1 MLKAFIEREEQPV
14 LLQRPALLAS
24 GFIWLIVTFVVGG
37 ITWASVA
44 QIDQSV
50 PAAGKLQPKDATKPI
65 KAPAGGVVRE
75 IVVKDG
81 DRVEKGQ
88 LLATFDPTG
97 QAADVQSL
105 KANRESLERQKDLVR
120 AEAAGLGLTRAGQ
133 GSSVNILDLQQNRA
147 VRVSEN
153 LYLRALLRGD
163 RAAPAG
169 QAGRLA
175 ENRAAQAARLSQLRS
190 RVAELNSQI
199 NELRS
204 DMANTQAQRRAIQIR
219 LGQAQARLNI
229 NEGIIADLQPLVE
242 QGAVA
247 RLQFKNQQQAVL
259 SNADAVATLEGQV
272 ASLNE
277 QEARLMASIQ
287 TKQAEIN
294 TQQAEI
300 RTAQASW
307 AADLENRIAENERA
321 IADIDTQL
329 AKSRLD
335 NRRQDATVTGQ
346 LAQVQSQL
354 VKAEQAV
361 RYQELRAPLAGTVFD
376 IKASGP
382 GYVASPTEPMLSIVP
397 DGELVASV
405 FVTNK
410 DIGFI
415 EVGMPVEISVDTF
428 PSLEFGS
435 IKGKLVSIGSD
446 ALPPTQERPTYTFP
460 IKIEL
465 DRQTLKTNRGLELK
479 IQAGM
484 SVSARIKTRKRSV
497 LDIFLG
503 QFKSRADSF
512 ETVR

>member
-14 LLQRPALLAS
+14 LLQRPTLLAS
-24 GFIWLIVTFVVGG
+24 SFIWVIVTFVVGS
-37 ITWASVA
+37 ITWAAVA

-50 PAAGKLQPKDATKPI
+50 PASGKLQPKDATKPI

-81 DRVEKGQ
+81 ERVEKGQ

-105 KANRESLERQKDLVR
+105 KASRAALVRQKELVR
-120 AEAAGLGLTRAGQ
+120 AEAAGLGLTPENRATL
-133 GSSVNILDLQQNRA
+133 LDLQRNRA
-147 VRVSEN
+147 ARIAEN
-153 LYLRALLRGD
+153 AYLRALLRGD

-175 ENRAAQAARLSQLRS
+175 ENRAAQASRLSQLRS
-190 RVAELNSQI
+190 RVSELASQI

-204 DMANTQAQRRAIQIR
+204 DVANTRAQRRAIQIR
-219 LGQAQARLNI
+219 LSQAQERLNI
-229 NEGIIADLQPLVE
+229 NQGIIADLQPLVE
-242 QGAVA
+242 EGAVA

-259 SNADAVATLEGQV
+259 SNVDAVATLEGQI

-287 TKQAEIN
+287 TKQAEIA

-300 RTAQASW
+300 RTSQTSW
-307 AADLENRIAENERA
+307 AADIENRIADNERA
-321 IADIDTQL
+321 IADLDTQL

-335 NRRQDATVTGQ
+335 NRRQEASVVGQ
-346 LAQVQSQL
+346 LAQVDGQL

-361 RYQELRAPLAGTVFD
+361 RYQELRAPIAGTVFD

-382 GYVASPTEPMLSIVP
+382 GYVASATEPIMSIVP

-405 FVTNK
+405 YVTNK
-410 DIGFI
+410 DIGFV

-460 IKIEL
+460 IRIEL
-465 DRQTLKTNRGLELK
+465 DRQTLKTNRGIELK

>member
-37 ITWASVA
+37 ITWAAVA

-50 PAAGKLQPKDATKPI
+50 PAAGKLQPKDSTKPI

-81 DRVEKGQ
+81 ERVEKGQ

-105 KANRESLERQKDLVR
+105 KANQDSLERQKQLIR
-120 AEAAGLGLTRAGQ
+120 AEAAGLGLTREGQ
-133 GSSVNILDLQQNRA
+133 ASIIDLQRNRA
-147 VRVSEN
+147 VRVAEN
-153 LYLRALLRGD
+153 IYLRALLRGD

-175 ENRAAQAARLSQLRS
+175 ENRAAQASRLSQLQS
-190 RVAELNSQI
+190 RVSELNSQI

-204 DMANTQAQRRAIQIR
+204 DVANTRAQRRAIQIR
-219 LGQAQARLNI
+219 LGQAQERLNI

-242 QGAVA
+242 EGAVA

-259 SNADAVATLEGQV
+259 SNADAVATLEGQI

-287 TKQAEIN
+287 TKQAEIG
-294 TQQAEI
+294 TQLAEI
-300 RTAQASW
+300 RTTQTSW
-307 AADLENRIAENERA
+307 AADLENRIADNDRA

-335 NRRQDATVTGQ
+335 NRRQDASVVGQ

-361 RYQELRAPLAGTVFD
+361 RYQELRAPIAGTVFD

-405 FVTNK
+405 YVTNK
-410 DIGFI
+410 DIGFV
-415 EVGMPVEISVDTF
+415 EVGMPVEVSVDTF

-446 ALPPTQERPTYTFP
+446 ALAPTQERPTYTFP
-460 IKIEL
+460 IRIEL
-465 DRQTLKTNRGLELK
+465 ERQTLKTNRGLELK